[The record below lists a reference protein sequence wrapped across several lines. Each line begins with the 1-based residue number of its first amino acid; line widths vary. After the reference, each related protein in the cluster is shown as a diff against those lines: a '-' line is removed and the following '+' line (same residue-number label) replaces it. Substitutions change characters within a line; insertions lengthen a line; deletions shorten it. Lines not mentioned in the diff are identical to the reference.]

1 MFQREGG
8 TISGMLVGAGFDD
21 RMLDEQ
27 EIRNLLAEGLGDAGL
42 DGLRVLVIVPDGTRS
57 GPTGELFRLFHE
69 LLGERVA
76 ALHYLIALGTHQPL
90 SEEAIRKLLGVSA
103 EEMAGRFGEVKVFN
117 HHWEDPASFAEL
129 GVIPAQEIAALTDG
143 RFEQDLAVELNKLIL
158 DYDRLIVCG
167 PVFPHEVAGF
177 SGGNKYFFPGI
188 SGPEL
193 IDLTHW
199 LGALITCYEI
209 IGTQSTPVRAV
220 IDRAAEMIEVPR
232 LACCYV
238 VKDGG
243 LAGLYVGDTGRAWSA
258 AAELSA
264 RVHVRYVERPYQRVL
279 SLMPPLYDDIW
290 TAAKGMYKLEPVV
303 ADGGEVVIHAPGIDE
318 ISYTHGA
325 VLDRIG
331 YHVRDYFV
339 KQWERFAHEPWGVLA
354 HSTHL
359 KGMGSYED
367 GVETPRVQVTLATG
381 IPEERCRRVNLG
393 YCDPA
398 SIDIAGWQGREDEGI
413 LVVPHAGEI
422 LYRLGEP

>member
-1 MFQREGG
+1 
-8 TISGMLVGAGFDD
+8 MLIGAGFTE
-21 RMLDEQ
+21 RELQEQ

-42 DGLRVLVIVPDGTRS
+42 DGRRVLVIIPDSTRS
-57 GPTGELFRLFHE
+57 GPTGELFRMFHE

-76 ALHYLIALGTHQPL
+76 ALHYLIALGTHQPM
-90 SEEAIRKLLGVSA
+90 SNAAIHALLGVSA
-103 EEMAGRFGEVKVFN
+103 EEMNTRYAGVSVFN
-117 HHWEDPASFAEL
+117 HHWEDPANFTEL
-129 GVIPAQEIAALTDG
+129 GTIPAAEIARLSDG
-143 RFEQDLAVELNKLIL
+143 RFEQDLPITLNRLVL

-199 LGALITCYEI
+199 LGALITCSEI
-209 IGTQSTPVRAV
+209 IGAKHTPVRAV
-220 IDRAAEMIEVPR
+220 IDRAAAMIPTPR

-238 VKDGG
+238 VRDGT
-243 LAGLYVGDTGRAWSA
+243 LAGLYLGDVEESWSA
-258 AAELSA
+258 AADLSSQL
-264 RVHVRYVERPYQRVL
+264 HVRYVEAPFKKVL

-303 ADGGEVVIHAPGIDE
+303 ADGGELIIHAPQINE

-331 YHVRDYFV
+331 YHVRDYFTA
-339 KQWERFAHEPWGVLA
+339 QWSRFEHEPWGVLA

-359 KGMGSYED
+359 KGAGRFVD

-381 IPEERCRRVNLG
+381 IPEARCRAVNLG
-393 YCDPA
+393 YRDPA
-398 SIDIAGWQGREDEGI
+398 TIDVTAWQGREDEGI

-422 LYRLGEP
+422 LYRLKPR